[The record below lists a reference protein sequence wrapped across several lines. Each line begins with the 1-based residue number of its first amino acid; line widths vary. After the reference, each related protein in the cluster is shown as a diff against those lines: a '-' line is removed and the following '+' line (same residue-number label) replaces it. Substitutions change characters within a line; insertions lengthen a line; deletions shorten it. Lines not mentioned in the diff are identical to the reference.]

1 MAAVI
6 ITLSSLLI
14 VTMMIAHLWNS
25 AMLCLLL
32 TLISELRWEKYQ
44 WARVLRDSLTRE
56 DIS

>member
-1 MAAVI
+1 
-6 ITLSSLLI
+6 
-14 VTMMIAHLWNS
+14 MMITHLWNS